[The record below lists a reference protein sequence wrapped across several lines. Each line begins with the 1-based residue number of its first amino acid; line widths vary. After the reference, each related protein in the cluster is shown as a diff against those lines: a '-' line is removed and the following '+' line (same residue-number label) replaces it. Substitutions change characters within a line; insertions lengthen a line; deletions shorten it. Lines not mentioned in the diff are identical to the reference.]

1 MRVVKRI
8 WSRQNNVGMKV
19 IQRAQEQI
27 EAGKLW
33 RAKDI
38 LRGSL
43 SNYPFSPELYQAYGE
58 LLLRMGDLRDAGKF
72 LFLSGKREPTY
83 ENSISI
89 FLSQFPDVKKE
100 QFYSAFPARARL
112 SKLSDYPVVVA
123 EELKKRGYS
132 EIIQH
137 PAAPPRKETTW
148 QKFLGGG
155 VGVLFLLIVVLVIIG
170 AVQFLFSGLGQIV
183 RWIKTM

>member
-1 MRVVKRI
+1 MGVARRKR
-8 WSRQNNVGMKV
+8 SRQSNVGMKL

-27 EAGKLW
+27 ENGKLW

-38 LRGSL
+38 LKGSL

-72 LFLSGKREPTY
+72 LFLSGKRGPNY
-83 ENSISI
+83 ENSINI
-89 FLSQFPDVKKE
+89 FLSQFQNGKKE

-123 EELKKRGYS
+123 EELKKRGYT

-137 PAAPPRKETTW
+137 RAAPPREKTKW
-148 QKFLGGG
+148 QKFLGGSA
-155 VGVLFLLIVVLVIIG
+155 GVLFLLIVVLVIIG
-170 AVQFLFSGLGQIV
+170 AVHFLFSGLGQVIQ
-183 RWIKTM
+183 WIKML